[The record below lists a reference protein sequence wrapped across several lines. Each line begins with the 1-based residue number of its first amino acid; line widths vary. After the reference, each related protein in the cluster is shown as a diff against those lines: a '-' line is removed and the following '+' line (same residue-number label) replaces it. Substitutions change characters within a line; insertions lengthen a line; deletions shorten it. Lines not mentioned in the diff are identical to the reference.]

1 MDELKIKNM
10 NDLYKL
16 LYPALET
23 KMKMLKNKGYSYIKL
38 EDIFNYL
45 KNQWQQQSNLTLYD
59 LVNDIFNVNE
69 YALINYVNSLLVRKD
84 MLKEE
89 YL

>member
-1 MDELKIKNM
+1 MDDLKIKNM

>member
-1 MDELKIKNM
+1 MDDLKIKNM

-38 EDIFNYL
+38 EDIFN
-45 KNQWQQQSNLTLYD
+45 
-59 LVNDIFNVNE
+59 
-69 YALINYVNSLLVRKD
+69 
-84 MLKEE
+84 
-89 YL
+89 

>member
-1 MDELKIKNM
+1 MDDLKIKNM

-84 MLKEE
+84 TLKEE